1 MRVENI
7 GPDDIQVGDIL
18 TAENGRRMTVTHVVE
33 PTIVIAGTFDG
44 SRNVFEWMDQRWRLG
59 ASPSAIPYTAHR
71 DVPDEWERRQGNF
84 VAPRDGDWAFV
95 VDYHIGLEGTRNQG
109 WVEGVVAQTAQWLT
123 DRLNEGH
130 FGEMP
135 SRKAV

>member
-1 MRVENI
+1 MRIENI
-7 GPDDIQVGDIL
+7 GPDDIQVGDVIGGWAIVSDIVDATRVL
-18 TAENGRRMTVTHVVE
+18 CHSGDGFALFCWVEDAWRRDGAPGGVERTA
-33 PTIVIAGTFDG
+33 
-44 SRNVFEWMDQRWRLG
+44 
-59 ASPSAIPYTAHR
+59 YR
-71 DVPDEWERRQGNF
+71 DVPDKWERRQGNF

-95 VDYHIGLEGTRNQG
+95 VDYHIGLDGTRNQG
-109 WVEGVVAQTAQWLT
+109 WVEGVVAQTTQWLT